1 MNYRCLI
8 LDHDDTVVDST
19 ATVHY
24 PAFLA
29 FMKQF
34 RGGTDVTLEQY
45 FTYNF
50 SPGVLPFFQEIIGL
64 NEEELKAE
72 EAFWRAYGR
81 RHVPQAYPAMKD
93 LLWKVREAGG
103 LLCVVSHSFS
113 DYVRRDYEANGL
125 PEPDMLFGWE
135 VPKAIRKPEPY
146 SVLAILDRYDLRPEE
161 VLVVDDLKPG
171 YDMAA
176 AAGVPFAAAGWAG
189 DYPAVESFMRAH
201 CEHYCRTIGE
211 LAALI
216 GLNG

>member
-1 MNYRCLI
+1 MNYKCLI

-24 PAFLA
+24 PAFVA
-29 FMKQF
+29 FMEQL
-34 RGGTDVTLEQY
+34 RGGTDITLEQY

-64 NEEELKAE
+64 NEAEMKAE
-72 EAFWRAYGR
+72 EAFWREFVR
-81 RHVPQAYPAMKD
+81 DHVPRAYPEMKE
-93 LLWKVREAGG
+93 LMWKARRAGS

-135 VPKAIRKPEPY
+135 VPKDIRKPEPH
-146 SVLAILDRYDLRPEE
+146 SVRAILERFSLRPEE

-171 YDMAA
+171 FDMAR

-189 DYPAVESFMRAH
+189 EYPEVEAYMRAN
-201 CEHYCRTIGE
+201 CEQYCRTIE
-211 LAALI
+211 DLAALI
-216 GLNG
+216 GLNC

>member
-1 MNYRCLI
+1 MNYKCLI

-24 PAFLA
+24 PAFVA
-29 FMKQF
+29 FMEQL
-34 RGGTDVTLEQY
+34 RGGTDITLEQY

-64 NEEELKAE
+64 NEAEMKAE
-72 EAFWRAYGR
+72 EAFWREFVR
-81 RHVPQAYPAMKD
+81 DHVPRAYPEMKK
-93 LLWKVREAGG
+93 LMWQARRAGS

-135 VPKAIRKPEPY
+135 VPKDIRKPEPH
-146 SVLAILDRYDLRPEE
+146 SVRAILERFSLRPEE
-161 VLVVDDLKPG
+161 GLVVDDLKPG
-171 YDMAA
+171 FDMAR

-189 DYPAVESFMRAH
+189 EYPEVEAYMRAN
-201 CEHYCRTIGE
+201 CEQYCRTIE
-211 LAALI
+211 DLAALI
-216 GLNG
+216 GLNC